1 MESITHTERK
11 TGTIFLFCILCTFN
25 GEYYTH
31 REEDRNNI
39 SVLFVSGLLC
49 SHAMAL
55 CMLTL

>member
-11 TGTIFLFCILCTFN
+11 TGTIFLFCLLCTFN

-39 SVLFVSGLLC
+39 SVLFIV
-49 SHAMAL
+49 HI
-55 CMLTL
+55 